1 VEVLQLS
8 DDSSDESGSDLE
20 IYVPS
25 NTRDGGG
32 AFDFSLWDYLRFRL
46 NFQSLK
52 KKKKKKN

>member
-8 DDSSDESGSDLE
+8 DDSSDEYGSDLE

-46 NFQSLK
+46 NFQSF
-52 KKKKKKN
+52 